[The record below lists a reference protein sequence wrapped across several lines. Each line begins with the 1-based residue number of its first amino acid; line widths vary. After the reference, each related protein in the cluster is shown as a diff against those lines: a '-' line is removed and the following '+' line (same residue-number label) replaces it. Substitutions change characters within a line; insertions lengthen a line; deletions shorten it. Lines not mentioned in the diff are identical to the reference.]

1 MKADYGYGL
10 MDSYQSIFTL
20 ENEQNKEIIFACT
33 EERGTQLEL
42 WHDHCLPGNYPC
54 KNNSIQRWD
63 GFKVPWPFYRTFDK
77 NDDRLS
83 VLVGEYMG
91 NDGVLFNEESDIIK
105 HGNNSFC
112 PVLFVHVEF
121 HQDCIC

>member
-1 MKADYGYGL
+1 MHEKNWAKAVECGRELMKADYGYGL

-54 KNNSIQRWD
+54 LSSVGTASRFPGLSIAHLTRTMIVYPYWLANIWVTTAYYSMKNLI
-63 GFKVPWPFYRTFDK
+63 
-77 NDDRLS
+77 L
-83 VLVGEYMG
+83 
-91 NDGVLFNEESDIIK
+91 
-105 HGNNSFC
+105 
-112 PVLFVHVEF
+112 
-121 HQDCIC
+121 

>member
-42 WHDHCLPGNYPC
+42 W
-54 KNNSIQRWD
+54 Q
-63 GFKVPWPFYRTFDK
+63 
-77 NDDRLS
+77 
-83 VLVGEYMG
+83 
-91 NDGVLFNEESDIIK
+91 
-105 HGNNSFC
+105 
-112 PVLFVHVEF
+112 
-121 HQDCIC
+121 

>member
-1 MKADYGYGL
+1 MHEKNWAKAVECGRELMKADYGYGL

-83 VLVGEYMG
+83 VIGWRIYG
-91 NDGVLFNEESDIIK
+91 
-105 HGNNSFC
+105 
-112 PVLFVHVEF
+112 
-121 HQDCIC
+121 